1 MTMTTTSADD
11 LILVRH
17 GETVGN
23 SSIRYYGATDVAL
36 SPIGEAQMTR
46 VGEALRG
53 ERFERVIA
61 STLGR
66 SRRGAAIVRAAL
78 APPAPPLVVVANL
91 RERDFGAWEGWTA
104 EEIAARDPEGHRAWI
119 ASGPD
124 FRYPGGES
132 RHEVHARVGEALAD
146 LDLAGGGRTLAVL
159 HKGIIKVILRALLGL
174 GEAEAAA
181 LPVALGSVHRLARGG
196 GGWRLTSANEVA
208 HLGDL
213 DLGG

>member
-1 MTMTTTSADD
+1 MTAAID
-11 LILVRH
+11 LVLVRH

-36 SPIGEAQMTR
+36 SPIGEEQMAR
-46 VGEALRG
+46 VGEALRS
-53 ERFERVIA
+53 ERFDRVIA

-66 SRRGAAIVRAAL
+66 SQRGASIVRAAL
-78 APPAPPLVVVANL
+78 APPAPPLVVVAAL

-119 ASGPD
+119 AGGPD

-132 RHEVHARVGEALAD
+132 RHEVSARVSEALAG

-159 HKGIIKVILRALLGL
+159 HKGIIKVILRTLLGL
-174 GEAEAAA
+174 GEAEAAT
-181 LPVALGSVHRLARGG
+181 LPVALGSVHRLARAGA
-196 GGWRLTSANEVA
+196 GWRLASTNEVA

>member
-1 MTMTTTSADD
+1 MTTMSE
-11 LILVRH
+11 LVLVRH

-36 SPIGEAQMTR
+36 SPIGEEQMAR
-46 VGEALRG
+46 VGAALRG
-53 ERFERVIA
+53 QRFDRLVA

-66 SRRGAAIVRAAL
+66 SQRGVAIVRESL
-78 APPAPPLVVVANL
+78 APPSPPLVVLAGL

-119 ASGPD
+119 TSGPD

-132 RHEVHARVGEALAD
+132 RREVSARVEAALAN
-146 LDLAGGGRTLAVL
+146 LDLAAGGRTLAVL

-174 GEAEAAA
+174 ADEEAAA
-181 LPVALGSVHRLARGG
+181 LPVALASVHRLARAEGV
-196 GGWRLTSANEVA
+196 WRLISANEVA